1 VPNNL
6 VLRGDDVKPA
16 AGGYSVGNLNLTVGG
31 EIRAT
36 KAAGEGPVVVGN
48 IRTIR
53 GFYEF
58 QGRRFDLE
66 RDGTVSFKGPD
77 PTIHARHH
85 WRPRHL
91 GRAGAGR
98 VHGTAQERPSST

>member
-1 VPNNL
+1 M
-6 VLRGDDVKPA
+6 LRGDDVKPA

-31 EIRAT
+31 EIHAT
-36 KAAGEGPVVVGN
+36 KAAGEGPMVVGN

-66 RDGTVSFKGPD
+66 RDGTVSFKGRTP
-77 PTIHARHH
+77 PI
-85 WRPRHL
+85 
-91 GRAGAGR
+91 
-98 VHGTAQERPSST
+98 RPSTSLVSATSRACRRGFASTEPPRIPNSI